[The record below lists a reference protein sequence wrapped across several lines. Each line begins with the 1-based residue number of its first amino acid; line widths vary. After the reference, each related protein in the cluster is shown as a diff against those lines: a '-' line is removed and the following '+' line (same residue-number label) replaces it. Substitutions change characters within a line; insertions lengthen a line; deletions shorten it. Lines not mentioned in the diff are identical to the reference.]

1 MSRVLSTS
9 SSVTISRRPR
19 CAFGIS
25 GASGK
30 NMLSLLTEAIE
41 DDGYGRV
48 FPQKLPAFA
57 QAYAR
62 AKAKGGGVIPESG
75 CGIGVTSMFCPGR
88 MRMGSYPGWGFV
100 WAHGRFCPG
109 TSMAGTWIYPMGF
122 CLGTW
127 TVLPGHI
134 DGRHMDISNGVLP
147 GHMDGVLP
155 GHMDGVL
162 PGHMDGV
169 LPGHMDGVL
178 PGHMDGVLPGH
189 MDGVLPGHMDGVLPG
204 HMDGVLPGHMDGV
217 LPGHLSGHLDG
228 CLPQHGEDDPS
239 ICGQNLS
246 KP

>member
-62 AKAKGGGVIPESG
+62 AKAKGGGVIPERG

-162 PGHMDGV
+162 PGYMDGV
-169 LPGHMDGVL
+169 LP
-178 PGHMDGVLPGH
+178 
-189 MDGVLPGHMDGVLPG
+189 
-204 HMDGVLPGHMDGV
+204 
-217 LPGHLSGHLDG
+217 SA
-228 CLPQHGEDDPS
+228 HGWGFAWAHGWGFAWAHGWGFAWAHGWGFAWAHGWGFAWAQGWGFAWAHGWGFAWAS
-239 ICGQNLS
+239 
-246 KP
+246 